1 MKIPLN
7 WLKDYVE
14 TTKSP
19 REIAMSFTQLGLM
32 LDKPLD
38 DTGVLDLEHRMDRS
52 DWLSIIGCARDFAA
66 FENIKL
72 KYPVT
77 ITKTLNKVKPSEM
90 VEITVN
96 SPHVRRF
103 NTRLVKNVKVAES
116 PAWLKDRLNAYG
128 IKSINNVV
136 DITNY
141 VMVEIG
147 QPMHAQDTAKLIKRE
162 ITIRAATKGEKIK
175 TILGTTVSLDP
186 DIFVLSSGGVG
197 TVIGGIVGG
206 IDTSVTKDTTEIIL
220 DAGNYDQSVIRKN
233 SRRLKIINETVSR
246 YDKFLHPDL
255 CEIAL
260 DRATYLLE
268 TLAGAT
274 VYANVDYYPM
284 RVKPVNMTLTYKRLK
299 TLSGMDLAVKDIKR
313 ILTALEYQIID
324 ETKDSLKLVIPYFR
338 TDVEVEDDV
347 VADILRIN
355 DYSNIPTSPLTTPVP
370 TDITP
375 AVLLFEEHLRDLVVA
390 QGAHEHI
397 TASLVKES
405 GSDGEILLSNALS
418 TDQNALRLS
427 LAPILREI
435 NSNYS
440 KHKINNPL
448 LFEIG
453 KVFKKS
459 KSNYQEVSELTVYGS
474 SDRIQSSLASLMHQL
489 DISYVID
496 NKGEIIIESGR
507 VGQVTPDSYTLDTAS
522 LIKHYRKY
530 TGIVSEFEH
539 VIKRDLSLVSPT
551 TVSYYDI
558 AHVIELTVPKFTYCS
573 KEVAPIKE
581 GINYLLTLTWPQDYQ
596 TVDTEIEALLIL
608 LKTKLKIT
616 SKS

>member
-1 MKIPLN
+1 MKIPLT

-38 DTGVLDLEHRMDRS
+38 DSGVLDLEHRMDRS
-52 DWLSIIGCARDFAA
+52 DWLSILGCARDFAA

-77 ITKTLNKVKPSEM
+77 STNKLNKVEPSEM

-116 PAWLKDRLNAYG
+116 PDWLKDRLTAYG

-141 VMVEIG
+141 VMVELG
-147 QPMHAQDTAKLIKRE
+147 QPMHAQDTTKLKKRE
-162 ITIRAATKGEKIK
+162 ITLRKAAKGEKIK

-186 DIFVLSSGGVG
+186 EIFVLSSGGDC

-206 IDTSVTKDTTEIIL
+206 IDTSVTNETIEIIL

-268 TLAGAT
+268 SFAGAT
-274 VYANVDYYPM
+274 VYTNVDYYP
-284 RVKPVNMTLTYKRLK
+284 KKAEPVNMTLTYQRLK

-313 ILTALEYQIID
+313 ILTALEYQIVD
-324 ETKDSLKLVIPYFR
+324 ETKNSLKLVIPYFR

-355 DYSNIPTSPLTTPVP
+355 DYSNIPTTPLTTPVS

-375 AVLLFEEHLRDLVVA
+375 STLKFEDTLRDFLVS

-397 TASLVKES
+397 TTSLVKANGEEH
-405 GSDGEILLSNALS
+405 EILLSNALS
-418 TDQNALRLS
+418 TDQNALRQS
-427 LAPILREI
+427 LIPKLTEI
-435 NSNYS
+435 IDNYA
-440 KHKINNPL
+440 KHKITNPV
-448 LFEIG
+448 LFELG
-453 KVFKKS
+453 KVFRLKGNS
-459 KSNYQEVSELTVYGS
+459 YLEERVLSVVSRHDVK
-474 SDRIQSSLASLMHQL
+474 DSLATLMHL
-489 DISYVID
+489 LGIIYTID
-496 NKGEIIIESGR
+496 NNLSIL
-507 VGQVTPDSYTLDTAS
+507 VDGQNIGVLYPTAFTLYPDKL
-522 LIKHYRKY
+522 LEHYQKY
-530 TGIVSEFEH
+530 QGIRSEFIH
-539 VIKRDLSLVSPT
+539 DVNRDLSMIST
-551 TVSYYDI
+551 TKVNYAKISLELSKLDLTCTYSCKD
-558 AHVIELTVPKFTYCS
+558 VIKLDNGV
-573 KEVAPIKE
+573 
-581 GINYLLTLTWPQDYQ
+581 NYLLTFKWQSNSKTIEDELSQITKVLTDN
-596 TVDTEIEALLIL
+596 LKLI
-608 LKTKLKIT
+608 